1 MTDVIVSSARRE
13 RTRRRL
19 LDAAADVFAEDGL
32 DATSVEAICERAG
45 FTRGAFYSN
54 FASKDEL
61 FLELA
66 TRVSNDKLSAVTARV
81 RELDPEAVGSL
92 RPAELVGRLLDV
104 EHDSRKDVLLLSEIR
119 THALRDAALAA
130 GYLSWQDAMI
140 TRVAEIVADVGRAG
154 GLTFRLPAEAMARM
168 LLETW
173 ETAASRAAMEGL
185 DDEALCR
192 VVSLRMQ
199 TLAEVLVG

>member
-1 MTDVIVSSARRE
+1 MTDVIVSTVRRE

-19 LDAAADVFAEDGL
+19 LDAAADVFAEEGL

-66 TRVSNDKLSAVTARV
+66 TRVSNDKLTAVTERV
-81 RELDPEAVGSL
+81 AELEDGAAGRL

-104 EHDSRKDVLLLSEIR
+104 EHDTRKDVVLLSEIR
-119 THALRDAALAA
+119 NHALRDDALAA
-130 GYLSWQDAMI
+130 GYLSWEDAMI
-140 TRVAEIVADVGRAG
+140 TRVAGIIDDVGRAG
-154 GLTFRLPAEAMARM
+154 GLAFRLPAADMARM
-168 LLETW
+168 FLDTW

-185 DDEALCR
+185 DAEALCHA
-192 VVSLRMQ
+192 VNLRMQ